1 VSKDLQNHQSFFKV
15 KLPNQTRKERL
26 MESEIISLYVICDE
40 FLQYMNRPD
49 HPDSEM
55 SDAEVLT
62 TALVAMLY
70 CGGNYAQARRWLGV
84 PHYIPR
90 MLSKSQFSRRLNRL
104 QPLLMA
110 LFGLLAEQFK
120 ALNSDQIYAIDTFP
134 VAVCDNYRIKRCRI
148 YTDESYRGKIVSKKR
163 YFYGLKVHLMVTQ
176 SGQPIEFFFTPGSA
190 SDVAHLADFE
200 FELPPGSTVYADKAY
215 NHYFIEDRLA
225 EDGQIILS
233 PFRKKNS
240 SRPVPPWIFFL
251 QHHYRKIV
259 ETSASLVDRLLPKSI
274 HATNQAG
281 FELKIILFMLALSF
295 DRLL

>member
-1 VSKDLQNHQSFFKV
+1 
-15 KLPNQTRKERL
+15 
-26 MESEIISLYVICDE
+26 MESEIITLYVICDE
-40 FLQYMNRPD
+40 FLQYMNHKD

-70 CGGNYAQARRWLGV
+70 CGGNYAQARRWLDE
-84 PHYIPR
+84 PRYMPR
-90 MLSKSQFSRRLNRL
+90 MLSKSQFSRRLKRL
-104 QPLLMA
+104 QPLLVA
-110 LFGLLAEQFK
+110 LFRWLAEQFK
-120 ALNSDQIYAIDTFP
+120 ALNQDQIYAIDTFP

-148 YTDESYRGKIVSKKR
+148 YTDESYRGKIASKQR

-176 SGQPIEFFFTPGSA
+176 HGQPVDFFLTPASA
-190 SDVAHLADFE
+190 SDVAHLQDFD
-200 FELPPGSTVYADKAY
+200 FQLPPGSIVYADKAY
-215 NHYFIEDRLA
+215 NHYLIEDCLA
-225 EDGQIILS
+225 ADGQITLS

-240 SRPVPPWIFFL
+240 RRPVPPWIRFL

-259 ETSASLVDRLLPKSI
+259 ETSASLVERLLPKSI
-274 HATNQAG
+274 HATDRPG

>member
-1 VSKDLQNHQSFFKV
+1 
-15 KLPNQTRKERL
+15 
-26 MESEIISLYVICDE
+26 MEIEIILIYVICDE
-40 FLQYMNRPD
+40 FLHYMNHQD
-49 HPDSEM
+49 HPESEM

-84 PHYIPR
+84 PRYIPR

-104 QPLLMA
+104 QPFLMP

-120 ALNSDQIYAIDTFP
+120 TLNQDQIYAIDTFP

-148 YTDESYRGKIVSKKR
+148 YSDESYRGKISSKKR

-176 SGQPIEFFFTPGSA
+176 QGQPVEFFFTPGSHA
-190 SDVAHLADFE
+190 DVAHLQDFD
-200 FELPPGSTVYADKAY
+200 FDLPPGSIVYADKAY
-215 NHYFIEDRLA
+215 NHYFFEDCLA
-225 EDGQIILS
+225 QDGQITLS
-233 PFRKKNS
+233 PYRKKGS
-240 SRPVPPWIFFL
+240 TRPVPPWITYL
-251 QHHYRKIV
+251 QHRYRKIV

-274 HATNQAG
+274 HATNQTG

-295 DRLL
+295 DYLL